1 MKEEEVIIVDSQDRF
16 IRTMPKMEAH
26 KKGILHRAF
35 SVFIINSKKQILL
48 QKRALN
54 KYHSPGLWTN
64 TCCSHQRI
72 NESSVLAGSRRLYEE
87 MGINADLEEIFTFK
101 YRAPFDNGLIEH
113 ELDHILIGY
122 SDKQPIINTDEVCEW
137 KWMDIN
143 YIIQDLK
150 INPEDYTIWFRLIF
164 NKFSNYINKKNE
176 SYSK

>member
-1 MKEEEVIIVDSQDRF
+1 
-16 IRTMPKMEAH
+16 MPKMEAH

-35 SVFIINSKKQILL
+35 SVFIINSKNQILL

-72 NESSVLAGSRRLYEE
+72 NESSVSAGSRRLNEE
-87 MGINADLEEIFTFK
+87 MGMNANLEEIFTFK

-122 SDKQPIINTDEVCEW
+122 SDKEPIINTDEVSEW
-137 KWMDIN
+137 KWMDVN

-150 INPEDYTIWFRLIF
+150 INPEDYTIWFKLIF
-164 NKFSNYINKKNE
+164 NKFSNYLNKKNE

>member
-16 IRTMPKMEAH
+16 IKIMPKMEAH

-35 SVFIINSKKQILL
+35 SVFIINSKEQILL

-87 MGINADLEEIFTFK
+87 MGMNADLEEIFTFR

-122 SDKQPIINTDEVCEW
+122 SDKEPIINTDEVSEW